1 MVINCRRGCITER
14 GLSMCRFIDQ
24 SPSRA
29 LSTSAAKFTFNDPTY
44 DFGVQQLLKGN
55 VYIVIGTSDH
65 PQGELQ
71 GHAVLGY
78 AAQPA
83 KR

>member
-1 MVINCRRGCITER
+1 M
-14 GLSMCRFIDQ
+14 
-24 SPSRA
+24 
-29 LSTSAAKFTFNDPTY
+29 SAAKFTFNDPTY

-83 KR
+83 